1 MSGTLTPGTLT
12 DQQKIDIRRF
22 CGYLA
27 YGTGGVVFPY
37 PWIMKNYMALEYRMN
52 NLTTDEITTLTNT
65 YLSTLTTL
73 EQALITISSTL
84 NVDTAA
90 VFKRNAKER
99 DERTDLFNYW
109 RKRLCDFMGIP
120 PGDEMAGAAP
130 RLVV

>member
-1 MSGTLTPGTLT
+1 MSGILPAGTLT

-37 PWIMKNYMALEYRMN
+37 PWIMRQYQALEYRMN
-52 NLTTDEITTLTNT
+52 NLTADEINTLTTT
-65 YLSTLTTL
+65 YLATLSTL

-84 NVDTAA
+84 NVDSAA

-99 DERTDLFNYW
+99 QERTELFNYW
-109 RKRLCDFMGIP
+109 RSRLCDFMGIP
-120 PGDEMAGAAP
+120 PGDTMAGAAP
-130 RLVV
+130 RMVV